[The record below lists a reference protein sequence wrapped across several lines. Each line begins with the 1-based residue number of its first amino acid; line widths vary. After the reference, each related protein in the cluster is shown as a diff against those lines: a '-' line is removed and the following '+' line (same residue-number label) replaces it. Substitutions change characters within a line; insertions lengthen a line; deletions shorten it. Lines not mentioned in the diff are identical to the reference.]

1 MATPATTPTTPTT
14 PPTPPTATT
23 APYGAWASPVSA
35 ASLAGDR
42 VALDQPSID
51 SGHVYWLEGRG
62 TEGGRVVLVRDG
74 VDLTPAPFNVRSR
87 AHEYGGGAY
96 TVSGDVVAFVDFTD
110 QRVRLLSVDGRGR
123 HEEPHAITP
132 ASDGQLRYADLRLDL
147 ARRQLFCVRE
157 DHRGEGE
164 AVNTVVRLDL
174 DAANDDGGD
183 VLVEGPDFVAA
194 PRLSPDGAQL
204 AWLQWNHPNMPWDS
218 TELWTGT
225 LTDEG
230 LVGAQP
236 VAGGQG
242 VAVTE
247 PRWSPAG
254 DLLHLS
260 DQAGWA
266 NLAAV
271 RPDGSVAA
279 VTRVEHELGW
289 PQWVFDRPSFGFAAD
304 GTVVCT
310 WFEDGRGRL
319 GTVAG
324 GALHA
329 LDLAGVAYDHVRVE
343 GRTVVALVDRF
354 DRSRAVVTLDLDS
367 GAHEVVR
374 EESAFELPDGMLST
388 PESVSWTNTVGETV
402 HGVFHPPANAGFRAP
417 EGELPPLV
425 VRLHGGPTSMTV
437 PAFSLDTAYWTS
449 RGLAVLDVNY
459 GGSTGYGRAYRERLQ
474 GQWGIVDVDDCSS
487 GARALA
493 EQGRVDGE
501 RLAIRGG
508 SAGGFTTLAALTGT
522 DVFAVGASYFGVGD
536 LEALARDTHKFE
548 SRYLDGLVAPYPEGR
563 DVYRERSP
571 LHHLEDLSAP
581 MILLQGLDDHVV
593 PPNQATEMADA
604 VRAKGLPV
612 AHLEFAGEGH
622 GFRRADTIVRAREA
636 EAYFYARIFGYVLDD
651 DVEPVDIANG

>member
-1 MATPATTPTTPTT
+1 MSTSTTHP
-14 PPTPPTATT
+14 TT

-35 ASLAGDR
+35 ANLAGDR

-62 TEGGRVVLVRDG
+62 VEGGRVVLVRDG

-96 TVSGDVVAFVDFTD
+96 TVAGDVVAFVDFTD
-110 QRVRLLSVDGRGR
+110 QRVRLLSVGADGHGD
-123 HEEPHAITP
+123 EPRAITP
-132 ASDGQLRYADLRLDL
+132 DSDGRLRYADLRLDPL
-147 ARRQLFCVRE
+147 RRQLFCVRE

-164 AVNTVVRLDL
+164 AVSTIVRLDL
-174 DAANDDGGD
+174 DGDNVDGGA
-183 VLVEGPDFVAA
+183 VLVEGPDFVSA
-194 PRLSPDGAQL
+194 PRLSPDGTRL
-204 AWLQWNHPNMPWDS
+204 SWVQWNHPNMPWDS
-218 TELWTGT
+218 TQLWAATV
-225 LTDEG
+225 TDQG
-230 LVGAQP
+230 LVGAQQ
-236 VAGGQG
+236 VAGGEG

-247 PRWSPAG
+247 PQWSPAG

-260 DQAGWA
+260 DGSGWA

-271 RPDGSVAA
+271 RPDGSEVA
-279 VTRVEHELGW
+279 VTDVEHELGW
-289 PQWVFDRPSFGFAAD
+289 PQWLFDRPSFGCTAD
-304 GTVVCT
+304 GDIVCS

-319 GTVAG
+319 GTVVE
-324 GALHA
+324 GALQP
-329 LDLAGVAYDHVRVE
+329 LGLPGVAYDHVRVQ
-343 GRTVVALVDRF
+343 GRTVVALVDRV

-367 GAHEVVR
+367 GNWKVLR
-374 EESAFELPDGMLST
+374 EESVVELPDGMLSV
-388 PESVSWTNTVGETV
+388 PESVSWVNTTGETV
-402 HGVFHPPANAGFRAP
+402 HGVFHPPANADFRAP

-474 GQWGIVDVDDCSS
+474 RQWGIVDVDDCAC

-493 EQGRVDGE
+493 QQGRVDGK

-563 DVYRERSP
+563 EVYRERSP
-571 LHHLEDLSAP
+571 LHHLDGLSAP

-622 GFRRADTIVRAREA
+622 GFRRADTVIRAREA
-636 EAYFYARIFGYVLDD
+636 EAYFYARIFGYVLAD
-651 DVEPVDIANG
+651 DVEPVDIANA

>member
-1 MATPATTPTTPTT
+1 MSTSTTHP
-14 PPTPPTATT
+14 TT

-62 TEGGRVVLVRDG
+62 IEGGRVVLVRDG

-96 TVSGDVVAFVDFTD
+96 TVAGDVVAFVDFTD
-110 QRVRLLSVDGRGR
+110 QRVRLLSVGADGHGD
-123 HEEPHAITP
+123 EPRAITP
-132 ASDGQLRYADLRLDL
+132 DSDGRLRYADLRLDPL
-147 ARRQLFCVRE
+147 RRQLFCVRE
-157 DHRGEGE
+157 DHRGAGE
-164 AVNTVVRLDL
+164 AVSTIVRLDL
-174 DAANDDGGD
+174 DGDNVDGGA
-183 VLVEGPDFVAA
+183 VLVEGPDFVSA
-194 PRLSPDGAQL
+194 PRLSPDGTRL
-204 AWLQWNHPNMPWDS
+204 AWVQWNHPNMPWDS
-218 TELWTGT
+218 TQLWAATVTG
-225 LTDEG
+225 EG
-230 LVGAQP
+230 LVGAQQ
-236 VAGGQG
+236 VAGGEG

-247 PRWSPAG
+247 PQWSPDG

-260 DQAGWA
+260 DGSGWA

-271 RPDGSVAA
+271 RPDGSEVA
-279 VTRVEHELGW
+279 VTDVEHELGW
-289 PQWVFDRPSFGFAAD
+289 PQWLFDRPSFGCTAD
-304 GTVVCT
+304 GDIVCS

-319 GTVAG
+319 GTVVE
-324 GALHA
+324 GALQP
-329 LDLAGVAYDHVRVE
+329 LGLPGVAYDHVRVQ
-343 GRTVVALVDRF
+343 GRTVVALVDRV

-367 GAHEVVR
+367 GNWKVLR
-374 EESAFELPDGMLST
+374 EESVVELPDGMLSV
-388 PESVSWTNTVGETV
+388 PESVSWVNTTGETV

-474 GQWGIVDVDDCSS
+474 RQWGVVDVDDCAC

-493 EQGRVDGE
+493 EQGRVDGK

-571 LHHLEDLSAP
+571 LHHLDGLSAP

-593 PPNQATEMADA
+593 PPNQATEMAAA

-622 GFRRADTIVRAREA
+622 GFRRADTIIRAREA
-636 EAYFYARIFGYVLDD
+636 EAYFYARIFGYVLAD
-651 DVEPVDIANG
+651 DVEPVDIANA

>member
-1 MATPATTPTTPTT
+1 MSTSTTHP
-14 PPTPPTATT
+14 TT

-35 ASLAGDR
+35 ANLAGDR

-62 TEGGRVVLVRDG
+62 VEGGRVVLVRDG

-96 TVSGDVVAFVDFTD
+96 TVAGDVVAFVDFTD
-110 QRVRLLSVDGRGR
+110 QRVRLLSVGADGHGD
-123 HEEPHAITP
+123 EPRAITP
-132 ASDGQLRYADLRLDL
+132 DSDGRLRYADLRLDPL
-147 ARRQLFCVRE
+147 RRQLFCVRE
-157 DHRGEGE
+157 DHRGAGE
-164 AVNTVVRLDL
+164 AVSTIVRLDL
-174 DAANDDGGD
+174 DGDNVDGGA
-183 VLVEGPDFVAA
+183 VLVEGPDFVSA
-194 PRLSPDGAQL
+194 PRLSPDGTRL
-204 AWLQWNHPNMPWDS
+204 AWVQWNHPNMPWDS
-218 TELWTGT
+218 TQLWAATVTGA
-225 LTDEG
+225 G
-230 LVGAQP
+230 LVGAQQ
-236 VAGGQG
+236 VAGGEG

-247 PRWSPAG
+247 PQWSPDG

-260 DQAGWA
+260 DGSGWA

-271 RPDGSVAA
+271 RPDGSEVA
-279 VTRVEHELGW
+279 VTDVEHELGW
-289 PQWVFDRPSFGFAAD
+289 PQWLFDRPSFGCTAD
-304 GTVVCT
+304 GDIVCS

-319 GTVAG
+319 GTVVE
-324 GALHA
+324 GALQP
-329 LDLAGVAYDHVRVE
+329 LGLPGVAYDHVRVQ
-343 GRTVVALVDRF
+343 GRTVVALVDRV

-367 GAHEVVR
+367 GNWKVLR
-374 EESAFELPDGMLST
+374 EESVVELPDGMLSV
-388 PESVSWTNTVGETV
+388 PESVSWVNTTGETV

-474 GQWGIVDVDDCSS
+474 RQWGVVDVDDCAC

-493 EQGRVDGE
+493 EQGRVDGK

-571 LHHLEDLSAP
+571 LHHLDGLSAP

-593 PPNQATEMADA
+593 PPNQATEMAAA

-622 GFRRADTIVRAREA
+622 GFRRADTIIRAREA
-636 EAYFYARIFGYVLDD
+636 EAYFYARIFGYVLAD
-651 DVEPVDIANG
+651 DVEPVDIANA

>member
-1 MATPATTPTTPTT
+1 MTTPTTDP
-14 PPTPPTATT
+14 TT

-42 VALDQPSID
+42 VSLDQPSID

-62 TEGGRVVLVRDG
+62 AEGGRVVLVRDG

-96 TVSGDVVAFVDFTD
+96 TVAGDVAAFVDFTD
-110 QRVRLLSVDGRGR
+110 QRVRLLSVGGQGR
-123 HEEPHAITP
+123 HEEPRAITP
-132 ASDGQLRYADLRLDL
+132 ESDGRLRYADLRLDPV
-147 ARRQLFCVRE
+147 ARQLFCVRE

-164 AVNTVVRLDL
+164 AVSTIVRLDL
-174 DAANDDGGD
+174 DGDNVDGGA
-183 VLVEGPDFVAA
+183 VLVEGPDFVSA
-194 PRLSPDGAQL
+194 PRLSPDGDRL
-204 AWLQWNHPNMPWDS
+204 AWVQWNHPDMPWDS
-218 TELWTGT
+218 TQLWTAT
-225 LTDEG
+225 VTDEG
-230 LVGAQP
+230 LVGAVQ
-236 VAGGQG
+236 VAGGEG
-242 VAVTE
+242 IAVTE
-247 PRWSPAG
+247 PHWSPAG

-260 DQAGWA
+260 DRSGWA
-266 NLAAV
+266 NLAVV
-271 RPDGSVAA
+271 RRDGSTA
-279 VTRVEHELGW
+279 VVTDAEHELGG
-289 PQWVFDRPSFGFAAD
+289 PQWVFDRPSFGSTAD
-304 GTVVCT
+304 GTIVCS

-319 GTVAG
+319 GTVVDG
-324 GALHA
+324 TLRP
-329 LDLAGVAYDHVRVE
+329 LDLAGVAFDQVRVE
-343 GRTVVALVDRF
+343 GRTVVALVDHA
-354 DRSRAVVTLDLDS
+354 DRSRAVLRLDLDS
-367 GAHEVVR
+367 GATEVVR
-374 EESAFELPDGMLST
+374 QESAVALPDGMLSV
-388 PESVSWTNTVGETV
+388 PQSVTWTNTTGATV
-402 HGVFHPPANAGFRAP
+402 HGVFHPPANADFRAP
-417 EGELPPLV
+417 EDELPPLV

-459 GGSTGYGRAYRERLQ
+459 GGSTGFGRAYRERLR

-493 EQGRVDGE
+493 DQGRVDGE

-571 LHHLEDLSAP
+571 LHHLDGLSAP

-593 PPNQATEMADA
+593 PPNQATEMAEA
-604 VRAKGLPV
+604 VRTKGLPV

-636 EAYFYARIFGYVLDD
+636 EAYFYARIFGYVLAD

>member
-1 MATPATTPTTPTT
+1 M
-14 PPTPPTATT
+14 
-23 APYGAWASPVSA
+23 SA

-42 VALDQPSID
+42 VSLDQPSVD

-62 TEGGRVVLVRDG
+62 AEGGRVVLVRDG

-96 TVSGDVVAFVDFTD
+96 TVAGDVVAFVDFTD
-110 QRVRLLSVDGRGR
+110 QRVHLLSVDEQGHHGAPR
-123 HEEPHAITP
+123 AITP
-132 ASDGQLRYADLRLDL
+132 ESDGRLRYADLRLDL
-147 ARRQLFCVRE
+147 VRRQLFCVRE

-164 AVNTVVRLDL
+164 AVSTIVRLDL
-174 DAANDDGGD
+174 DGDNVDGGA
-183 VLVEGPDFVAA
+183 VLVEGPDFVSA
-194 PRLSPDGAQL
+194 PRLSPDGDRL
-204 AWLQWNHPNMPWDS
+204 AWVQWNHPDMPWDC
-218 TELWTGT
+218 TALWSATVS
-225 LTDEG
+225 DEG
-230 LVGAQP
+230 LVGAQQ

-247 PRWSPAG
+247 PLWSPAG

-260 DQAGWA
+260 DRSGWA

-271 RPDGSVAA
+271 HPDGSTAA
-279 VTRVEHELGW
+279 VTDVELELGW
-289 PQWVFDRPSFGFAAD
+289 PQWVFDRPSFGSTAD
-304 GTVVCT
+304 GTIVCS

-319 GTVAG
+319 GTVVAG
-324 GALHA
+324 VLQP
-329 LDLAGVAYDHVRVE
+329 LDLAGVAFDHVRVQ
-343 GRTVVALVDRF
+343 GRTVVALVDHA
-354 DRSRAVVTLDLDS
+354 DRSRAVLRLDLDS
-367 GAHEVVR
+367 GRSEVVR
-374 EESAFELPDGMLST
+374 QESEVELPAGMLST
-388 PESVSWTNTVGETV
+388 PQSVSWTNTTGDTV

-459 GGSTGYGRAYRERLQ
+459 GGSTGFGRAYRERLR
-474 GQWGIVDVDDCSS
+474 GRWGIVDVDDCST

-571 LHHLEDLSAP
+571 LHHLDGLSAP

-593 PPNQATEMADA
+593 PPNQATEMAEA

-622 GFRRADTIVRAREA
+622 GFRRAETIVRAREA
-636 EAYFYARIFGYVLDD
+636 EAYFYARIFGYVLAD